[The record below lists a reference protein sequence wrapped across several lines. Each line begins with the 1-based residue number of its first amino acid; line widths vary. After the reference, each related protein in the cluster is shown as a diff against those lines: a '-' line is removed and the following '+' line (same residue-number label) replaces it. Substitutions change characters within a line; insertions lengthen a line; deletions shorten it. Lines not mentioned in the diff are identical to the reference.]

1 MPSFLAGTQY
11 SFFANH
17 SHHVDRVLSQI
28 NFKGAIKMMEER
40 DKPMGHCTKCAGFV
54 LIFWSF
60 SIPQNKV
67 QASEKAFRQRDPE
80 VSLGKLR

>member
-1 MPSFLAGTQY
+1 
-11 SFFANH
+11 
-17 SHHVDRVLSQI
+17 
-28 NFKGAIKMMEER
+28 MMEER

-60 SIPQNKV
+60 SIPQNKA